1 MAGSDYQLR
10 LRATLDTTQVQQEL
24 KKLRAAQT
32 MSFDQGGSGTSKGL
46 QGVSNMQK
54 IEVQLTKLN
63 SSIAGLQQAIER
75 LSRTQSNTAHQSNV
89 LQGKLKSPQLPYG
102 LTKKEFGNWLDSN
115 EYKSLNRKVANL
127 LKSNADRY
135 NGRFANYEGK
145 AYDLTDPYLANR
157 VMGNGVLKGLDKSL
171 NKTNYQDQIT
181 NWNRMN
187 QHQAQNQQ
195 FTQGRQFAGVIGG
208 QLLGGAGDIASA
220 MGYTNLGNF
229 INSVGSGV
237 TGGASAAMG
246 MSLAGF
252 GAKAS
257 SVVGIAVGLG
267 TAIAENISNM
277 EQLAQAV
284 SKTAQAFEENYKW
297 LHHQTIGIQDSIIG
311 SRHRTRANQLLE
323 SGNIDEAKKQADYWT
338 NAYESAKSSFDNTR
352 DPWQVER
359 DIREKAEQEKAMV
372 EKYIPTSFAEDWFGK
387 DNTTVGFLNKAL
399 GFQTYGMRK
408 QDILNQID
416 DDAQR
421 QIRDMQQRYKDL
433 ESEMNKYKGYA
444 DTYQSVADK
453 LENDKNA
460 EAQKSNAEV
469 QKRLSLSERNDQ
481 AMARYEAQSRAN
493 KTKALANDILGNNN
507 LSPLEKFTKISDE
520 LDKLRATRK
529 TALEGAYGIS
539 KDIANGKMTSEEMTR
554 AMAKQSKYEFQ
565 ASSAANLIGILENA
579 LTNIS
584 TQTIA
589 PDLSH
594 MTSLSQYGFNMGEK
608 DDRVERMEKYYNKSL
623 TLQQQIK
630 DKLQEGIKTEAV
642 YN

>member
-1 MAGSDYQLR
+1 MAGNDYQLR

-24 KKLRAAQT
+24 KKLRSAQA
-32 MSFDQGGSGTSKGL
+32 MVLDPGGSGTNKGL
-46 QGVSNMQK
+46 QGVSHMQK

-75 LSRTQSNTAHQSNV
+75 LSKTQANTTQQSNV
-89 LQGKLKSPQLPYG
+89 LQGRFKSPQLPYG
-102 LTKKEFGNWLDSN
+102 MTQKQFGSWLESS
-115 EYKSLNRKVANL
+115 EYKKLNNKVADI
-127 LKSNADRY
+127 LKSNARY
-135 NGRFANYEGK
+135 NGRFANYNGQ
-145 AYDLTDPYLANR
+145 AYDLTDPYLAHS
-157 VMGNGVLKGLDKSL
+157 VMGSGDLKKLDKSL
-171 NKTNYQDQIT
+171 NKSNYKDLIS
-181 NWNRMN
+181 NWNMMN
-187 QHQAQNQQ
+187 DPKAQKQQ
-195 FTQGRQFAGVIGG
+195 FTQGRQIAGVIGG
-208 QLLGGAGDIASA
+208 QLLGSAGQLVSSI
-220 MGYTNLGNF
+220 GYTGIGNF

-252 GAKAS
+252 GVKAS
-257 SVVGIAVGLG
+257 SGVGIAVGLA

-284 SKTAQAFEENYKW
+284 NKTAQAFEENYKL

-359 DIREKAEQEKAMV
+359 DIREKAEREKAMV

-387 DNTTVGFLNKAL
+387 DNTTVEFLNKAF

-416 DDAQR
+416 QDAQS
-421 QIRDMQQRYKDL
+421 QIKDMQQRYKDL
-433 ESEMNKYKGYA
+433 EAEMNKYKGYA

-453 LENDKNA
+453 LQNDKNA
-460 EAQKSNAEV
+460 EIQKSNADV
-469 QKRLSLSERNDQ
+469 QKRLALSERNDQ
-481 AMARYEAQSRAN
+481 TIERYEAQSRAN
-493 KTKALANDILGNNN
+493 KTQALANGILGNNN
-507 LSPLEKFTKISDE
+507 LSPLEKFNKISDE

-539 KDIANGKMTSEEMTR
+539 KEIAGGKMTSEEMTR
-554 AMAKQSKYEFQ
+554 AIAKQSKYEFQ

-579 LTNIS
+579 LTNIN

-608 DDRVERMEKYYNKSL
+608 DNSVERMEKYYNRSL